1 MFQFESRVQSL
12 DNAALVV
19 DDITCL
25 SQVEGIVQLQVA
37 TDKKGS
43 FWHDQCFSK
52 LRNEEEIFFLIE

>member
-19 DDITCL
+19 DDITRL

-43 FWHDQCFSK
+43 F
-52 LRNEEEIFFLIE
+52 